1 MAVCKKKYRRCLP
14 LIRHHFI
21 SGLPRSGS
29 TLLAAILRQNS
40 RIHAAMTS
48 PVGSLFSALHH
59 TMGQGN
65 EYSDF
70 IDEKQRARMLRRL
83 FELYYKD
90 HTQDLIIDTN
100 RLWCAR
106 LPLHFE

>member
-1 MAVCKKKYRRCLP
+1 
-14 LIRHHFI
+14 
-21 SGLPRSGS
+21 
-29 TLLAAILRQNS
+29 
-40 RIHAAMTS
+40 
-48 PVGSLFSALHH
+48 
-59 TMGQGN
+59 MGQGN

>member
-1 MAVCKKKYRRCLP
+1 
-14 LIRHHFI
+14 
-21 SGLPRSGS
+21 
-29 TLLAAILRQNS
+29 
-40 RIHAAMTS
+40 MTS
-48 PVGSLFSALHH
+48 PVGSLFSALHNA
-59 TMGQGN
+59 MGQTN

-70 IDEKQRARMLRRL
+70 IDEKQRARMLRGL

-106 LPLHFE
+106 LPLLFQLFPDSKVICTVRNVAWITIAWSG

>member
-1 MAVCKKKYRRCLP
+1 
-14 LIRHHFI
+14 
-21 SGLPRSGS
+21 
-29 TLLAAILRQNS
+29 LLAAILRQNP

-48 PVGSLFSALHH
+48 PVGSLFTALHH

-65 EYSDF
+65 EMSDF
-70 IDEKQRARMLRRL
+70 IDEKQRARMLRGL

-90 HTQDLIIDTN
+90 HTQDIIIDTN